1 MNGSTDR
8 CRIFPTS
15 LLVRAGW
22 LGITGGYHN
31 QRNTHIKFAN
41 GFGGPKNVQ
50 SDPTAASKHF
60 KPDVRAPSGSKTT
73 KVWDS
78 DTIGEIPRDPPR
90 DVICPDNR
98 LIVKF

>member
-1 MNGSTDR
+1 M
-8 CRIFPTS
+8 
-15 LLVRAGW
+15 
-22 LGITGGYHN
+22 
-31 QRNTHIKFAN
+31 
-41 GFGGPKNVQ
+41 Q